1 MGKPDPKT
9 LLMSG
14 VAFLVV
20 AGLIT
25 LLVFTIIKR
34 CEWLK
39 LGCPEDDSKS
49 STEAGSTG
57 TGSTGTGST
66 GTGSTGTGSTRAG
79 STGPSPSPSP
89 SRSPSTSPSPSL
101 AGKSYRVDPVAFSY
115 VTISF
120 ATGTTGS
127 YRGYD
132 DNGSGDLNGSF
143 TYSVSGSTISL
154 SAYIPLIN
162 ENSFRINNNTL
173 IGNSTGTSLNK
184 I

>member
-1 MGKPDPKT
+1 MVKIVKQACNYKDPT
-9 LLMSG
+9 LYEPLAENTPSRFTDRTKMECFNNKIIG
-14 VAFLVV
+14 FLDETATNQLFCNPKGPYSKVP
-20 AGLIT
+20 
-25 LLVFTIIKR
+25 
-34 CEWLK
+34 C
-39 LGCPEDDSKS
+39 DSNWP
-49 STEAGSTG
+49 GST
-57 TGSTGTGST
+57 
-66 GTGSTGTGSTRAG
+66 
-79 STGPSPSPSP
+79 SPSI
-89 SRSPSTSPSPSL
+89 SPSTSPSPSL